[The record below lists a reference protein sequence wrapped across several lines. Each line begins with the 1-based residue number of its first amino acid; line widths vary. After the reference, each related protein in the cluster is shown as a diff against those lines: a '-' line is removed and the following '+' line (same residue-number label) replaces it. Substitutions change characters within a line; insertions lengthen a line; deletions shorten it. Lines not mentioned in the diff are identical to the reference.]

1 MHQQFPDRLQALRWQ
16 VGHAQASSPFYAE
29 RLAGVIP
36 ADLAGPEG
44 LPFTT
49 RTDLAERQAEMAC
62 LPRGEWADVSR
73 TSGTS
78 GQPIYIPVSLADLE
92 RTRAI
97 VARSLEGYGIQAGE
111 TTAIL
116 LPLDE
121 LINPPVVLEHVF
133 RHELRCPTLRIG
145 AVAREKQLQ
154 YLRDLQPSIVI
165 GAPTPFLL
173 LAGVARDAGLDP
185 RTLGIRKAI
194 LMGQPMYGAGWTPL
208 PVLQGIQEAWGCEV
222 YSLYGTT
229 EWYSAFAEC
238 EAHAGHHVQWEN
250 LWPEVVDPAT
260 GEPLPT
266 GQVGELVVTTVA
278 REAFPLIRYRTG
290 DLTWMV
296 DEPCACGRTTPR
308 VMAVVGRTDDLLKIR
323 GATVAPVE
331 LETAVAAAAGA
342 AGYLI
347 LLEADAAG
355 NDRLRVL
362 VAGNGDFDRLSAAI
376 RDSVKARTRVT
387 PTVEP
392 AALADLEAR
401 WHADGARKP
410 RKLQD
415 LRSGQNRPT

>member
-1 MHQQFPDRLQALRWQ
+1 MKPLESLRWQ
-16 VGHAQASSPFYAE
+16 VGHARARSPFFARHLAGIVPE
-29 RLAGVIP
+29 DLAGVE
-36 ADLAGPEG
+36 D

-49 RTDLAERQAEMAC
+49 RADLAERQAEMAC
-62 LPRGEWADVSR
+62 LPRSEWADVSR

-78 GQPIYIPVSLADLE
+78 GQPIYVPVSLADLE
-92 RTRAI
+92 RTRRI
-97 VARSLEGYGIQAGE
+97 VARSMDGYGIRSGE

-133 RHELRCPTLRIG
+133 RHDLRCPTLRIG

-154 YLRDLQPSIVI
+154 YLLDLKPSIVI

-185 RTLGIRKAI
+185 RSLGVRMAI
-194 LMGQPMYGAGWTPL
+194 LMGQPMYGADWAPL
-208 PVLQGIQEAWGCEV
+208 PVLTGVREAWGCEV

-238 EAHAGHHVQWEN
+238 EAHAGHHVQWES
-250 LWPEVVDPAT
+250 LWPEIVDPTT
-260 GEPLPT
+260 GAPLPC
-266 GQVGELVVTTVA
+266 GEVGELVVTTLY
-278 REAFPLIRYRTG
+278 REALPLIRYRTG

-308 VMAVVGRTDDLLKIR
+308 VMAVVGRTDELLKIR

-331 LETAVAAAAGA
+331 LETAVASAAGA

-347 LLEADAAG
+347 LVEADGAG
-355 NDRLRVL
+355 NDVLRVQL
-362 VAGNGDFDRLSAAI
+362 ASEGDFDRLAAAI
-376 RDSVKARTRVT
+376 RERVKARTRVT

-392 AALADLEAR
+392 VSLSDLEER

-415 LRSGQNRPT
+415 RRRK

>member
-1 MHQQFPDRLQALRWQ
+1 MPEEFPERLQALRWQ
-16 VGHAQASSPFYAE
+16 VAHAQARSPFYAR
-29 RLAGVIP
+29 RLAGVVA

-62 LPRGEWADVSR
+62 LPRQEWADVSR

-78 GQPIYIPVSLADLE
+78 GQPIYIPVSLGDLE
-92 RTRAI
+92 RAREA
-97 VARSLEGYGIQAGE
+97 VRRSLAGCGIRPGE

-133 RHELRCPTLRIG
+133 RQDLRCPTLRIG
-145 AVAREKQLQ
+145 AIPREKQLR
-154 YLRDLQPSIVI
+154 YLLDLEPSIVI

-185 RTLGIRKAI
+185 RSLGIRTAI

-208 PVLQGIQEAWGCEV
+208 PVLQGIRESWGCEV

-250 LWPEVVDPAT
+250 LWPEIVEPAT
-260 GEPLPT
+260 GEPLPS

-278 REAFPLIRYRTG
+278 REAFPLLRYRTG

-323 GATVAPVE
+323 GATVAPVD
-331 LETAVAAAAGA
+331 LETAVASAAGA

-347 LLEADAAG
+347 LIEADASG

-362 VAGNGDFDRLSAAI
+362 LACHGDFEAVSTAI
-376 RDSVKARTRVT
+376 RESVKARTRVT
-387 PTVEP
+387 PTVET
-392 AALADLEAR
+392 AVLADLEAR
-401 WHADGARKP
+401 WHANGARKP

-415 LRSGQNRPT
+415 LRG